1 MEVPKKMTS
10 NIIETDTGIT
20 ISTPKR
26 KSWALIIFLSLI
38 TLQFTNALIQSL
50 FFAYELS
57 VLERISIFIL
67 SLIVVYFTLKGLL
80 WQLKGVK
87 EIYISSDELKLSK
100 LSPLWTKT
108 KTYNLSEVKNID
120 IKDETVSEGPT
131 AMLQLLRITDKIKIT
146 FSYGYE
152 TITAT
157 SGIDQME
164 AIELKDII
172 KNKIGLLH

>member
-1 MEVPKKMTS
+1 MEEPKKMTS
-10 NIIETDTGIT
+10 NILETNSGIT

-26 KSWALIIFLSLI
+26 KSWSLIIFLSLI
-38 TLQFTNALIQSL
+38 TLQFTNGIIQSL
-50 FFAYELS
+50 FFAHDLP
-57 VLERISIFIL
+57 VIGRIAIFIL
-67 SLIVVYFTLKGLL
+67 SSIVVYFTLKGLL

-87 EIYISSDELKLSK
+87 EIKISSDELKLSK
-100 LSPLWTKT
+100 LSPIWTKT

-120 IKDETVSEGPT
+120 IKDETVSEGPI

-152 TITAT
+152 TIIAT
-157 SGIDQME
+157 SGIDQTE

-172 KNKIGLLH
+172 KNKIGFN

>member
-1 MEVPKKMTS
+1 
-10 NIIETDTGIT
+10 
-20 ISTPKR
+20 
-26 KSWALIIFLSLI
+26 
-38 TLQFTNALIQSL
+38 
-50 FFAYELS
+50 
-57 VLERISIFIL
+57 
-67 SLIVVYFTLKGLL
+67 LKGLL

-87 EIYISSDELKLSK
+87 EIKISSDELKLSK
-100 LSPLWTKT
+100 LSPIWTKT

-152 TITAT
+152 TIIAT
-157 SGIDQME
+157 SGIDQTE

-172 KNKIGLLH
+172 KNKIGFN

>member
-1 MEVPKKMTS
+1 MEEPKKMTS
-10 NIIETDTGIT
+10 NILETNSGIT

-38 TLQFTNALIQSL
+38 TLQFTNGIIQSL
-50 FFAYELS
+50 FFAHDLP
-57 VLERISIFIL
+57 VIGRIVIFIL
-67 SLIVVYFTLKGLL
+67 SSIVVYFTLKGLL

-87 EIYISSDELKLSK
+87 EIKISSDELKLSK
-100 LSPLWTKT
+100 LSPIWTKT

-152 TITAT
+152 TIIAT
-157 SGIDQME
+157 SGIDQTE

-172 KNKIGLLH
+172 KNKIGFN

>member
-1 MEVPKKMTS
+1 MEEPKKMTS
-10 NIIETDTGIT
+10 NILDTPT
-20 ISTPKR
+20 EFSISTPKR
-26 KSWALIIFLSLI
+26 KSWVLIIFLSLI
-38 TLQFTNALIQSL
+38 TLQFTNGIIQAA
-50 FFAYELS
+50 FFAHDLP
-57 VLERISIFIL
+57 VKGRVVIFIL
-67 SLIVVYFTLKGLL
+67 SSIAVYFTLKGLL

-87 EIYISSDELKLSK
+87 EIKISGDELKLSK

-108 KTYNLSEVKNID
+108 KSYKVSEVKSVD

-157 SGIDQME
+157 SGIDQTE
-164 AIELKDII
+164 ALELK
-172 KNKIGLLH
+172 KLMTNKIGQN

>member
-1 MEVPKKMTS
+1 MEEPKKMTS
-10 NIIETDTGIT
+10 NILETNSGIT

-38 TLQFTNALIQSL
+38 TLQFTNGIIQSL
-50 FFAYELS
+50 FFAHDLP
-57 VLERISIFIL
+57 VIGRIAIFIL
-67 SLIVVYFTLKGLL
+67 SSIVVYFTLKGLL

-87 EIYISSDELKLSK
+87 EIKISSDELKLSK
-100 LSPLWTKT
+100 LSPIWTKT

-120 IKDETVSEGPT
+120 IKDETVSEGPI

-152 TITAT
+152 TIIAT
-157 SGIDQME
+157 RGIDQTE

-172 KNKIGLLH
+172 KNKIGFN

>member
-1 MEVPKKMTS
+1 MEEPKKMKS
-10 NIIETDTGIT
+10 NISKTDLGIT

-26 KSWALIIFLSLI
+26 KSWALIIILSLI
-38 TLQFTNALIQSL
+38 TLQFTSGLIQSL
-50 FFAYELS
+50 FDNY
-57 VLERISIFIL
+57 L
-67 SLIVVYFTLKGLL
+67 SLIERIAILILSSTVVYFTLKILL
-80 WQLKGVK
+80 WQLKGVN
-87 EIYISSDELKLSK
+87 EIKISSDELKLSK
-100 LSPLWTKT
+100 LSPLWTKS
-108 KTYNLSEVKNID
+108 KTYNLSEVKNIE
-120 IKDETVSEGPT
+120 IKDEAVSEGPT

-172 KNKIGLLH
+172 NKKIGLN